1 MTRHKG
7 KHIGRPR
14 SPDIIVVDAVAP
26 NPDFHHDPLPEQIL
40 GMALDQRAFGP
51 RQLMVAFAAYDRR
64 FLALTYARRTD
75 PVRLA
80 LEGCLRHFDTL
91 GRGGEARAA
100 AVVLCDEPVQDGPT
114 PPDFI
119 TKFAHAKSLARQFGV
134 HLVDWIACD
143 DDTFRSARLRTLQPA
158 TEPGWWDVPD
168 LPGAS

>member
-26 NPDFHHDPLPEQIL
+26 TPDFHHDPLPEQIL

-64 FLALTYARRTD
+64 FLALTYAKRTD

-100 AVVLCDEPVQDGPT
+100 AVVLCDEPV
-114 PPDFI
+114 
-119 TKFAHAKSLARQFGV
+119 
-134 HLVDWIACD
+134 
-143 DDTFRSARLRTLQPA
+143 
-158 TEPGWWDVPD
+158 
-168 LPGAS
+168 